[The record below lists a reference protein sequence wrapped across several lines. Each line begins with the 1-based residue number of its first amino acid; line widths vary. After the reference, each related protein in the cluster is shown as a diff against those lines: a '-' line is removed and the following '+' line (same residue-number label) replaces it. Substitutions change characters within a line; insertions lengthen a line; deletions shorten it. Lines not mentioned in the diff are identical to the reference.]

1 MEKDPEEW
9 FAQAEYDMSNALY
22 MLDGGRYFDAVF
34 MCHLSIEKALKGL
47 YQKVQEVFPPKVHN
61 LVFLIEKIGL
71 ELPKDLYDSVFVINR
86 VGILTR
92 YPESL
97 TKLDNDLDIEKTKE
111 IFERNSE
118 ALQWLKAQ
126 L

>member
-1 MEKDPEEW
+1 MEKGPEEW

-22 MLDGGRYFDAVF
+22 MLDGERYFDAVF

-47 YQKVQEVFPPKVHN
+47 YQKIQEIVPPKVHN

-71 ELPKDLYDSVFVINR
+71 ELPKVLYDSVFVINR
-86 VGILTR
+86 VSILTR

-97 TKLDNDLDIEKTKE
+97 AKLEDDFDTVRTKE
-111 IFERNSE
+111 IFEQNKE